1 MSEDREE
8 LCINTP
14 RTQSAEVCVRSEFI
28 SARVRQEPPQDGNP
42 VEGRV
47 TFTRVGSVHSEIEA
61 VIQNERRNIV
71 VAVYDDRF
79 AVDPF
84 RLVLQRLW
92 ICRLDRCA
100 EGRDQRQAS
109 DRQHAE

>member
-1 MSEDREE
+1 MSEDGEE
-8 LCINTP
+8 LCIHTA
-14 RTQSAEVCVRSEFI
+14 RTQSAEVCVHSEFI
-28 SARVRQEPPQDGNP
+28 SARVRQELPQDGNP

-47 TFTRVGSVHSEIEA
+47 TFTGVGSVHSEIEA

-71 VAVYDDRF
+71 VAVYDDRL

-84 RLVLQRLW
+84 RLLLKRLR
-92 ICRLDRCA
+92 IGRLNRRT
-100 EGRDQRQAS
+100 EGREQRQAS